1 VPTPPQPRRKTPG
14 VPDVPLPHGEPRR
27 LRRFTLLVAAIA
39 AAVVAVVAGFNAVV
53 DPYGTVGTGLF
64 PTVTW
69 SDRALKA
76 DLARALPQ
84 PPQVVILGSS
94 RAMKVEPRYIEL
106 ETGETAFN
114 AAVSS
119 GRPIDAWAFVN
130 LLQDAYPDNR
140 PGYLWLLDVEAFRP
154 WPPDPGLLNTPALAQ
169 YLPADVRREA
179 RLENLKLLISLDTA
193 SQSLKSLRTNLR
205 GGSAASGSADFD
217 ADGFRRRDYHDVR
230 AAAGVPLA
238 TELRQTIRQAQGT
251 YREYRR
257 LDPQAKRYFEKTLG
271 VMNDQ
276 GATPIVVLSPQHPQ
290 VTAAVGDAG
299 WSARHR
305 QLLAYLRSL
314 QGRYDFEL
322 LDCTDIAAFGGDPQ
336 EFYDGYHLTVPNT
349 RRLLDTVLEK
359 NGGTLRPGQ

>member
-1 VPTPPQPRRKTPG
+1 
-14 VPDVPLPHGEPRR
+14 
-27 LRRFTLLVAAIA
+27 VAAIA
-39 AAVVAVVAGFNAVV
+39 MTVVAVAAGFNAMV
-53 DPYGTVGTGLF
+53 DPYGTVGTGLL

-76 DLARALPQ
+76 DLARALPE

-106 ETGETAFN
+106 ETGDSAFN

-130 LLQDAYPDNR
+130 LIHDAYPDDR
-140 PGYLWLLDVEAFRP
+140 PGYLWLLDVEAFRS
-154 WPPDPGLLNTPALAQ
+154 WPPDPGLLNTAALAR

-179 RLENLKLLISLDTA
+179 RLKNLTLLISLDTTA
-193 SQSLKSLRTNLR
+193 KSLKSVREELR
-205 GGSAASGSADFD
+205 GGSGASGSADFD

-238 TELRQTIRQAQGT
+238 AELRKTIRQAQGT

-257 LDPQAKRYFEKTLG
+257 LDPQAKRYFEKTLAF
-271 VMNDQ
+271 MNGQ

-290 VTAAVGDAG
+290 VTAAVGTSG
-299 WSARHR
+299 WNARHR
-305 QLLAYLRSL
+305 QLLAYLRSF
-314 QGRYDFEL
+314 RKHYDFAL
-322 LDCTDIAAFGGDPQ
+322 LDFTNIASFGGDPQ
-336 EFYDGYHLTVPNT
+336 ELYDGYHLTVPNT
-349 RRLLDTVLEK
+349 RRLLDAVLEK
-359 NGGTLRPGQ
+359 NGGTLRPSK